1 MEDTMEIN
9 EQFLRNPFTWYA
21 DMRRQSPVWF
31 DPQQQVWVVF
41 GYTDSLRVLTD
52 YRSFSSQ
59 IPFPPE
65 QQDFTQSMNFID
77 PPRHKSIR
85 SLVQQVFTPRHVEA
99 LAPRIIAI
107 SHELLDQV
115 QPHGQLDFVQDFA
128 LPLPVIVIAEIL
140 GVPVADQARFKQWSD
155 AIILQDIEPLQAQ
168 EALTELGTY
177 FRQLVA
183 ERRLEPRDDLISN
196 LITAYDEGDRLSE
209 QELIDF
215 CFVLLV
221 GGHETTTNFLANTLL
236 ALDEQ
241 PEAYATLRAMPT
253 LVPTLLEESLRY
265 YSPVQNMSRVT
276 RQAVVLGGQEIPA
289 GQMVLAM
296 LGSANRD
303 EATFVQ
309 ADRFVIDR
317 QPNPHIAFGQ
327 GIHFCL
333 GAPLARLEGRI
344 AWEILLERMPQ
355 LRVRSGAVL
364 PPIPSPGFYGV
375 LSLPALF

>member
-1 MEDTMEIN
+1 MEMN
-9 EQFLRNPFTWYA
+9 KQFLRNPFSWYA
-21 DMRRQSPVWF
+21 QMRQQNPVWF
-31 DPQQQVWVVF
+31 DPQQQVWVAF
-41 GYTDSLRVLTD
+41 GYADSLRVLTD
-52 YRSFSSQ
+52 YRSFSSR

-99 LAPRIIAI
+99 LAPRIAAIA
-107 SHELLDQV
+107 HDLLERV
-115 QPHGQLDFVQDFA
+115 QSQGQFDFVQDFA

-140 GVPVADQARFKQWSD
+140 GVPIADQTRFKQWSD
-155 AIILQDIEPLQAQ
+155 AIILQDIEPTQAQ
-168 EALTELGTY
+168 TALVELGHY
-177 FRQLVA
+177 FRQLIA
-183 ERRLEPRDDLISN
+183 DRRVEPREDLVSN
-196 LITAYDEGDRLSE
+196 LIAAYDEGDRLSE

-241 PEAYATLRAMPT
+241 PEAYAQLRDNPALIP
-253 LVPTLLEESLRY
+253 LLLEESLRY

-276 RQAVVLGGQEIPA
+276 RQSIVLGDQEIPP

-296 LGSANRD
+296 IGSANRD
-303 EATFVQ
+303 EATFVD

-333 GAPLARLEGRI
+333 GAPLARLEGKI
-344 AWEILLERMPQ
+344 AWEILLERMPG
-355 LRVRSGAVL
+355 LRIQPGAAL

-375 LSLPALF
+375 LSLPTLF

>member
-1 MEDTMEIN
+1 MEMN
-9 EQFLRNPFTWYA
+9 EQFLRNPFAWYA
-21 DMRRQSPVWF
+21 EMRRSSPVWF
-31 DPQQQVWVVF
+31 DPQQQVWVAF
-41 GYTDSLRVLTD
+41 GYTDSLRVLAD
-52 YRSFSSQ
+52 YRSFSSK

-65 QQDFTQSMNFID
+65 QQDFTQSINFID

-85 SLVQQVFTPRHVEA
+85 SIVQQVFTPRRVEA
-99 LAPRIIAI
+99 LAPRIAAIA
-107 SHELLDQV
+107 HELLDRV
-115 QPHGQLDFVQDFA
+115 QSRRQLDFVQDFA

-155 AIILQDIEPLQAQ
+155 AIILQDVEPEAAQA
-168 EALTELGTY
+168 ALAELGQY
-177 FRQLVA
+177 FRQLIA
-183 ERRLEPRDDLISN
+183 ERRAEPRDDLVSN
-196 LITAYDEGDRLSE
+196 LIAAYDEGDRLSE

-236 ALDEQ
+236 ALNEH
-241 PEAYATLRAMPT
+241 PEAYAQLQGRPA
-253 LVPTLLEESLRY
+253 LVPLLLEESLRY

-276 RQAVVLGGQEIPA
+276 RQAIVLGEQEIPV

-303 EATFVQ
+303 EAAFVE
-309 ADRFVIDR
+309 ADRFVVDR

-333 GAPLARLEGRI
+333 GAPLARLEGKI
-344 AWEILLERMPQ
+344 AWEILLERMPE
-355 LRVRSGAVL
+355 LRVQPGATL